1 MDETQKTSKSTLLS
15 LIYAQFR
22 HYPYFFIIG
31 GLAYSINIGLTFLFT
46 EYIHLWYLLSFIIAA
61 LISLTCSFIL
71 NSLFTFRGYLRES
84 HSKRYA
90 LYISFYIISALI
102 TFTLVYILT
111 SIFMIHYLI
120 SITAVTLVS
129 SFVTY
134 IVNKK
139 FIFLYK

>member
-1 MDETQKTSKSTLLS
+1 MEHKNTPKYPLLRA
-15 LIYAQFR
+15 IYAQFR

-31 GLAYSINIGLTFLFT
+31 GLAYGINIGLTFLLT

-84 HSKRYA
+84 HPERYA
-90 LYISFYIISALI
+90 LYIGFYIVSALI
-102 TFTLVYILT
+102 TFALVYILT
-111 SIFMIHYLI
+111 SIFNIHYLI
-120 SITAVTLVS
+120 SITVVTLVS

-139 FIFLYK
+139 FIFRHT

>member
-1 MDETQKTSKSTLLS
+1 MEQKKPQNPPLLS
-15 LIYAQFR
+15 LTYAQFR

-31 GLAYSINIGLTFLFT
+31 GLTYGINIGLTFLLT

-61 LISLTCSFIL
+61 LISLSCSFIL

-84 HSKRYA
+84 HPERYA
-90 LYISFYIISALI
+90 LYIGFYIVSALI
-102 TFTLVYILT
+102 TFALVYILT
-111 SIFMIHYLI
+111 SIFNIHYLI
-120 SITAVTLVS
+120 SITVVTLVS

-139 FIFLYK
+139 FIFRHT